1 MLVTLNL
8 QKKQYCKL
16 AILPF
21 ARHVPNAN
29 VDIALIRLFR
39 IPWLLALGAF
49 QLPLFFLLITRKIA
63 ISFWIFQGIVGKAL
77 DEKFKR
83 PSSIRAWGECT
94 FFL

>member
-21 ARHVPNAN
+21 ARHAPNAN

-39 IPWLLALGAF
+39 LPWLLALGAF
-49 QLPLFFLLITRKIA
+49 QSPFLFFVYKVQNCHIVLD
-63 ISFWIFQGIVGKAL
+63 ISRCDGKAL

-83 PSSIRAWGECT
+83 QR
-94 FFL
+94 